1 MLNVSLDSS
10 VGIATL
16 EPKGELT
23 ASDFS
28 AAADVID
35 PYLEKMGDLKGII
48 IYTKSFPGWR
58 SFSSLITHLKFVR
71 EHHRKVTRIAFVTD
85 SPIGNLAEH
94 IANHFVGAEIKSF
107 EFCDLGSGRKWIL
120 GETNQ

>member
-16 EPKGELT
+16 EPEGELT

-35 PYLEKMGDLKGII
+35 PFLEKMGELKGII
-48 IYTKSFPGWR
+48 IYTKSFPSWH
-58 SFSSLITHLKFVR
+58 SFSSLVAHLKFIR
-71 EHHRKVTRIAFVTD
+71 EHHKKVTRVAFVTD
-85 SPIGNLAEH
+85 SPIGNIAEH
-94 IANHFVGAEIKSF
+94 VTSHFVSAEIKSF
-107 EFCDLGSGRKWIL
+107 EFCDLASGKKWIL
-120 GETNQ
+120 GETKQ